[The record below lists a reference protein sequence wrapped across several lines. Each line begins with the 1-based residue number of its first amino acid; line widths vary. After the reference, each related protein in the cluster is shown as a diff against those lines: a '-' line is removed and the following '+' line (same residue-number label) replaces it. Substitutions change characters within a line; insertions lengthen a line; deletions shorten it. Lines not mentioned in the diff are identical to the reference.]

1 MPSADIPGGSLHYQ
15 RDGPHNGGDSAP
27 LLLLLPQSRGPVGL
41 NGLVDGLAQY
51 HSVITYDQ
59 RGTGASSAAPVPM
72 SMAIQAAD
80 VVGLLNALEI
90 DHATLLCHSTG
101 CGIGLSVAAR
111 YPDRV
116 ANMIL
121 AAPWTHADPH
131 LTSMQNLRVA
141 AARALDPIQYARFNA
156 ALLFPPQFRRAH
168 QDGFER
174 IATDAPRRPQDADEI
189 ERRLGAIL
197 TLDVRP
203 LLPAIATRTLA
214 IVAADDQLMPP
225 WFATEVASSM
235 PNAALLE
242 LDGGGHMLLETRSE
256 QMVKIVLAFL
266 QGNLA
271 SVLPRSCGDPD

>member
-101 CGIGLSVAAR
+101 CGIGLSFAAR
-111 YPDRV
+111 HPDRV

-121 AAPWTHADPH
+121 TAPWTHADPH

-174 IATDAPRRPQDADEI
+174 IATDARRRPQDADEI